1 MRRKDA
7 WSHCVTLMR
16 AVRFP
21 ISRFPDFPI
30 SRFPDFPISDV
41 RTGLRHCLVL
51 ATADPTLAALRPV
64 HDHARIEHARH
75 ARCTRASLASD
86 ARALTLQHALARQ
99 HARMSACVTGH
110 WLTVGRPAACAS
122 GVHTNCK
129 CSRRARRAD
138 VHARCFGLIS
148 PDVLHVDVATVRRHE
163 TTNEMTTSEMTTNE
177 TSKTSEKKYQTSG
190 CACGPK
196 NCETKRPSAQA
207 RDPKSSK
214 RTQTRQELCH
224 LLRYTDEM
232 RETSKASETKHEA
245 SRCAR
250 KPHELRAPRTANPR
264 DQETESR
271 TKNPSTTGRS
281 CAHPFLQEPGV
292 ADLGAR

>member
-1 MRRKDA
+1 MR
-7 WSHCVTLMR
+7 HPH
-16 AVRFP
+16 AVPAIHHRL
-21 ISRFPDFPI
+21 IVCCTSRYVCI
-30 SRFPDFPISDV
+30 C
-41 RTGLRHCLVL
+41 RH
-51 ATADPTLAALRPV
+51 
-64 HDHARIEHARH
+64 
-75 ARCTRASLASD
+75 
-86 ARALTLQHALARQ
+86 
-99 HARMSACVTGH
+99 
-110 WLTVGRPAACAS
+110 
-122 GVHTNCK
+122 K
-129 CSRRARRAD
+129 
-138 VHARCFGLIS
+138 
-148 PDVLHVDVATVRRHE
+148 
-163 TTNEMTTSEMTTNE
+163 TTSEMTTSEMTTNE

-207 RDPKSSK
+207 PDPKSLR

-271 TKNPSTTGRS
+271 TKNPSTIGRS

-292 ADLGAR
+292 ADLGARQREGDAGDEADLGARRGEGDVG